1 MKANNK
7 INFME
12 YNVLFFSRHVLREI
26 TNSVFIL
33 SKLMFNLMLF
43 RQNKSFGNIFQ
54 YLSNRLFIFT
64 LFFLLKINV

>member
-54 YLSNRLFIFT
+54 YLSNRLFIFNI
-64 LFFLLKINV
+64 FFLLKINV